1 MLFPPGPESPN
12 GNGHLPIPSKEPT
25 ESAPDWQV
33 GHVLTVPNW
42 SFGRSNILLRQV
54 QDLLSE
60 SEVTVHFCASD
71 VDHNRTVT
79 AFSGPWELVRTTLL
93 KAAELIL
100 PAIDLNRHVGC
111 HPRIGALD
119 VCPFIPLWPWKQLKE
134 DREDMEAK
142 VQAFCCELA
151 ETHDLPVFLYEDSAR
166 SGSPSLVSLR
176 KGGFGG
182 LLDKD
187 LDSDFGPR
195 QAHKFL
201 GASVVGLRQFLL
213 AVNLNFSEPDTRV
226 ATTLSDR
233 IWVRRKD
240 DPEFAGIRSLPFRLN
255 SQGMSQLSMNFTKPD
270 LTHVDPVIRWASE
283 AADRAGVK
291 AVSTELIGVIRPQD
305 LPGATTLEPRP
316 EQIVAAP

>member
-1 MLFPPGPESPN
+1 MLFPPGSESPN
-12 GNGHLPIPSKEPT
+12 GNGHVTSGPLGEKELV
-25 ESAPDWQV
+25 PDWQV

-54 QDLLSE
+54 QDLLRE

-79 AFSGPWELVRTTLL
+79 AFSGPWDLVRSTLL
-93 KAAELIL
+93 KASDLIL

-142 VQAFCCELA
+142 VQDLARELG
-151 ETHDLPVFLYEDSAR
+151 ETHEMPVFLYEDSAR
-166 SGSPSLVSLR
+166 PGAPSLVSLR
-176 KGGFGG
+176 RGGFGG
-182 LLDKD
+182 LLDKE
-187 LDSDFGPR
+187 LESDFGPR

-213 AVNLNFSEPDTRV
+213 AVNLNLSEPDTRV

-240 DPEFAGIRSLPFRLN
+240 DPQFAGLRSLPFRLN

-270 LTHVDPVIRWASE
+270 LTLVDPVIRWASE

-316 EQIVAAP
+316 EQIVVAP